1 MGCGRSGKRF
11 SKGCLDSSRAS
22 SVVRDTRGW
31 DLINSFC
38 CGVRF
43 KEGSG
48 STAAPKAP
56 GQDILVTCSCVFGYL
71 VSWSGGEK
79 DEAGVFQAG
88 R

>member
-1 MGCGRSGKRF
+1 
-11 SKGCLDSSRAS
+11 
-22 SVVRDTRGW
+22 
-31 DLINSFC
+31 
-38 CGVRF
+38 VRF